1 MRGLTLEDT
10 NACLW
15 YHGRCLVRTILHFLP
30 TKLVNCNSVRMRGEG
45 VIVWTD
51 DFNAHIHAPYGEADA
66 FGLVIPI
73 T

>member
-15 YHGRCLVRTILHFLP
+15 YHGHCLVRTILHFLP

-51 DFNAHIHAPYGEADA
+51 DFNAHIHSVTNRP
-66 FGLVIPI
+66 
-73 T
+73 